1 MFKFYP
7 CFLCLLLGCQVP
19 TAQRNSNQ
27 IPAVTIPPKPGV
39 SQTFYFAVTADL
51 ASKDSDYSNE
61 VSYGRT
67 NAETRTVKLGWDYTN
82 DAAYTFMVF
91 RGRQAGVYTN
101 SYAVGTNRTAIIPLT
116 NAITATNIV
125 VSVTTTGATNL
136 LSANLL
142 EGPWIRLNRTN
153 YVGTNIHSPTY
164 FRGVGRRVGVTT
176 SIATTRQ

>member
-1 MFKFYP
+1 MQKLWP
-7 CFLCLLLGCQVP
+7 CFLCLLLDCQHP
-19 TAQRNSNQ
+19 TAEHSSSQ
-27 IPAVTIPPKPGV
+27 IPAIRMPPKPGV

-51 ASKDSDYSNE
+51 DAKVSDYSNE
-61 VSYGRT
+61 VTDART

-91 RGRQAGVYTN
+91 RGRQSGYYTN

-125 VSVTTTGATNL
+125 VAVTTTGATNL
-136 LSANLL
+136 LAANFID
-142 EGPWIRLNRTN
+142 GPWFKLNRTN
-153 YVGTNIHSPTY
+153 YTGTNIHSPTY
-164 FRGVGRRVGVTT
+164 FRGVGRRAGVTT